1 MKKIIAFSILIL
13 TLASCSGFKHRQI
26 VFQKEDRKQVI
37 VENKKQESPKE
48 FTTEKKEVK
57 TSTIDVLANSNNNL
71 EEEANNQSINIEV
84 EYNSP
89 SLINDEIKKDT
100 KALKKNKKRDL
111 KKGLK
116 TDKKDI
122 RAFMFS
128 ILANILLILGQVIS
142 PYFLIFSCLSSLVG
156 LIMGII
162 SLRKNKRE
170 KNKIIIWSV
179 LSIIF
184 GLLFT
189 LLGLAIIIFIA
200 SMSGFGVSAAG
211 VAGGL

>member
-57 TSTIDVLANSNNNL
+57 TSTIDVLASANNDL
-71 EEEANNQSINIEV
+71 EEEANNQSINFEI

-100 KALKKNKKRDL
+100 KALKKNKKRDP

-116 TDKKDI
+116 TDKKGI

-128 ILANILLILGQVIS
+128 ILGNILLFGAYLS

-184 GLLFT
+184 GVLFT

-200 SMSGFGVSAAG
+200 IMSGANFGASYYG
-211 VAGGL
+211 F

>member
-57 TSTIDVLANSNNNL
+57 TSIIDVLANSNNNI
-71 EEEANNQSINIEV
+71 EEEASNQSINIEV

-100 KALKKNKKRDL
+100 KALKKNKKRDPKNGL
-111 KKGLK
+111 KNDKKG
-116 TDKKDI
+116 I
-122 RAFMFS
+122 IAFIFS
-128 ILANILLILGQVIS
+128 ILGTILLVLGLAIS

-156 LIMGII
+156 FIMGIK

-170 KNKIIIWSV
+170 KNKISV
-179 LSIIF
+179 KSILAIVF
-184 GLLFT
+184 GGLFI
-189 LLGLAIIIFIA
+189 LFVLAIIVLFAILSGGNYGA
-200 SMSGFGVSAAG
+200 SYYGF
-211 VAGGL
+211 